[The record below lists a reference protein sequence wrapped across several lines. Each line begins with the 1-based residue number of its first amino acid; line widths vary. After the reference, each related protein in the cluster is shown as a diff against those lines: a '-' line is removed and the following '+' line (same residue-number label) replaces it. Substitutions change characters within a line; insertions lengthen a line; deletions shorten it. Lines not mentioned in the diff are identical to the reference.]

1 MVEHLR
7 TARGALVS
15 VLFLKGAGLAERL
28 TEQKKSS
35 IVQAPS
41 TQGGAYI
48 TYHTNILFTS
58 KSYKLPRSK
67 VFSVMLCYAVMPE
80 KHINPP
86 H

>member
-1 MVEHLR
+1 MRLVGLLSFMVEHLQ

-48 TYHTNILFTS
+48 RYHTIAFH
-58 KSYKLPRSK
+58 KIVK
-67 VFSVMLCYAVMPE
+67 
-80 KHINPP
+80 
-86 H
+86 